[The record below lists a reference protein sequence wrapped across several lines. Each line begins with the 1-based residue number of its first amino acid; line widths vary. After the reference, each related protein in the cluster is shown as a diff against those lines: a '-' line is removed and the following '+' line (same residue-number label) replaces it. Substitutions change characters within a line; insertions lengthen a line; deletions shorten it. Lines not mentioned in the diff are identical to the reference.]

1 MQHTPI
7 ILCVHRERTN
17 TWKMYRNV
25 LKASNLAYNM
35 YMMSVKAQVGNPMN
49 AQLCTVVVKF

>member
-25 LKASNLAYNM
+25 LKASNLAYM